1 MLEIKEGINMHDN
14 FSVSEDEWVLL
25 QDKFEALCHFQ
36 AWQLLKKNTKNN
48 HTNDFDDVAQELRMH
63 LLIAGSYYKRQVY
76 IERCLETA
84 KKYAEDKF
92 MRFVLNELCELWAN
106 RKRHGANRQ
115 KFGPF
120 QEKMLDKIVRTVVP
134 RKYRPSKKSPLQIDS
149 KFATYCKA
157 IAWNCQK
164 TLGKKI
170 TKEKPIRTGQVSIS
184 EFDYLVSSK

>member
-1 MLEIKEGINMHDN
+1 MKRNPFEVKP
-14 FSVSEDEWVLL
+14 SEYELLDE
-25 QDKFEALCHFQ
+25 KFGDLCNFQ

-48 HTNDFDDVAQELRMH
+48 HTNDFDDVVQELRMH

-76 IERCLETA
+76 IERCLEVCD
-84 KKYAEDKF
+84 KYAKDRF
-92 MRFVLNELCELWAN
+92 IRFVLKELKNLWKN

-120 QEKMLDKIVRTVVP
+120 QEKLLDRIIRMVVP
-134 RKYRPSKKSPLQIDS
+134 PTKRPSKDAPLQIDA

-164 TLGKKI
+164 TIGKKI
-170 TKEKPIRTGQVSIS
+170 TREKTIRAGQVSLS
-184 EFDYLVSSK
+184 EFDYLVSN

>member
-1 MLEIKEGINMHDN
+1 MKNP
-14 FSVSEDEWVLL
+14 FSVTESEYVVLNE
-25 QDKFEALCHFQ
+25 KFGDLANFQ

-48 HTNDFDDVAQELRMH
+48 HTNDFEDIAQELRMH

-76 IERCLETA
+76 IERCLRIA
-84 KKYAEDKF
+84 KKYAKDQF
-92 MRFVLNELCELWAN
+92 VRYVLNSLCELWAN

-134 RKYRPSKKSPLQIDS
+134 RKYRPSKKSPLQIDA

-170 TKEKPIRTGQVSIS
+170 TREKPIRAGSIS
-184 EFDYLVSSK
+184 LSEYEYFAYI